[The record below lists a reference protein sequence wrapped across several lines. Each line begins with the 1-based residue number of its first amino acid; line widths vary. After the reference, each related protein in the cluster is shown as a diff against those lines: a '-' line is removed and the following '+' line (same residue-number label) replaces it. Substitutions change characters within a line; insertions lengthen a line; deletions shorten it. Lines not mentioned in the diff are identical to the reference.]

1 METIEKV
8 FDQDFYRKLGSEIEN
23 DDIEVDEDGSGTYCR
38 EYEIDGYFVEACVT
52 FKVTWNDDSFDHA
65 FGTQYYPPYAVLE
78 NLIDIKDVDIEDGD
92 GNKVL
97 GFDYDQFW
105 KQYERDT
112 FGSIKAGDK
121 VEYKEGYLP
130 PKTGTFLCYCSMRN
144 VWRIIRDADG
154 KEIQLESVRGNKIRK
169 L

>member
-23 DDIEVDEDGSGTYCR
+23 DDIEVDEDGSGTYFR

-52 FKVTWNDDSFDHA
+52 FNVTWTSDSFDHA
-65 FGTQYYPPYAVLE
+65 FGTQWYPPYAVLE
-78 NLIDIKDVDIEDGD
+78 NLIDIKDVEITDEEGH
-92 GNKVL
+92 KVL

-105 KQYERDT
+105 AQYEQDT
-112 FGSIKAGDK
+112 YGSIKRGDK
-121 VEYKEGYLP
+121 VEYTKDYLP
-130 PKTGTFLCYCSMRN
+130 PMTGTFLCYCSMRD
-144 VWRIIRDADG
+144 VCRIVRDSDG
-154 KEIQLESVRGNKIRK
+154 KEIWLERGRGNKIRK

>member
-38 EYEIDGYFVEACVT
+38 EYEIDGYFVDACVT
-52 FKVTWNDDSFDHA
+52 FKVTWTDDSFDHA

-78 NLIDIKDVDIEDGD
+78 NLIDIKDVEIEDGD

-105 KQYERDT
+105 KQYERDKY
-112 FGSIKAGDK
+112 GSIKAGDK
-121 VEYKEGYLP
+121 VEYRMDYLP
-130 PKTGTFLCYCSMRN
+130 PSTGTFLCYCSMRN
-144 VWRIIRDADG
+144 VCRIIRDSDG
-154 KEIQLESVRGNKIRK
+154 KEILFEDNAWNKIRK